1 MSYRELT
8 SQTLKPSLLCYF
20 HRVNASYIVCVAD
33 NLDGNITANS
43 TAVGLVNVFIDN
55 AILSMNGV
63 EFEFRND
70 PVYIE
75 VTPRNVIP
83 A

>member
-1 MSYRELT
+1 M
-8 SQTLKPSLLCYF
+8 
-20 HRVNASYIVCVAD
+20 AD
-33 NLDGNITANS
+33 NFDGNITANF
-43 TAVGLVNVFIDN
+43 TAVGPVNVFIDN

-75 VTPRNVIP
+75 VTLHNVIP